1 MFRVIGRG
9 YRWAHM
15 NSNSSLPA
23 ADGLRVIRLGNAALA
38 LALLPEVGGKLVE
51 LRDRRT
57 GRDWLWQNPHLAH
70 APPAYAASFGGVL
83 DSGGWDEIVPSVSA
97 CSIELG
103 DGSHRLLPDH
113 GDAARLAWTVRALQV
128 SEDHGGRCELEVS
141 GRALPFRFSRAV
153 ELDAVQP
160 RLICSYELQN
170 TGAVGWPY
178 LYCAHPLFDI
188 RRGALIDLPAGQE
201 MRIEALIGVPRLTHG
216 EPCRWPTLP
225 ISATTT
231 LNLAASLDAAADSL
245 PFAAKIFVRS
255 PPDGCVSIVDST
267 SSARLTF
274 RYDPASMPWL
284 GLWINNGGWS
294 GSGSAP
300 YRNLAVEPST
310 AGTDSLAEAVATG
323 EALTLAPGESHQWS
337 IVVELRS

>member
-1 MFRVIGRG
+1 
-9 YRWAHM
+9 
-15 NSNSSLPA
+15 
-23 ADGLRVIRLGNAALA
+23 
-38 LALLPEVGGKLVE
+38 
-51 LRDRRT
+51 
-57 GRDWLWQNPHLAH
+57 
-70 APPAYAASFGGVL
+70 
-83 DSGGWDEIVPSVSA
+83 
-97 CSIELG
+97 
-103 DGSHRLLPDH
+103 
-113 GDAARLAWTVRALQV
+113 
-128 SEDHGGRCELEVS
+128 
-141 GRALPFRFSRAV
+141 
-153 ELDAVQP
+153 
-160 RLICSYELQN
+160 
-170 TGAVGWPY
+170 
-178 LYCAHPLFDI
+178 
-188 RRGALIDLPAGQE
+188 LPAGQE